1 MILLNDEPL
10 LAPPDTGAPLYERL
24 AEHYRRVIASGTLS
38 PGDRMP
44 SVRALMSQHHVSLS
58 TAIQVFRRLEDGG
71 WLQARPRAGYF
82 VRRAPASKLATVA
95 EPDIPALA
103 EPARYVGLHERISRV
118 IERAQAFPDALN
130 LGGATGDAALYPTE
144 RLQALASRI
153 LRHRPTLLT
162 EVGEDGGA
170 AELRQAVAKRALST
184 GVTASPDDVLVTS
197 GGVEA
202 VNLALRAVA
211 QPGDTIAVESPAFFG
226 LLQILES
233 LGLRALEIPT
243 SPTTG
248 LSLEALDIA
257 LTACPDIKALV
268 VVPNLQNPLGCVMPD
283 ARKAELVQLCARRGI
298 ALIEDEPYRELIEST
313 EPAQP
318 LKAWDRDGGVIYC
331 ASLNKVLAPGMRLGW
346 MSSGRWHA
354 RVRLL
359 KFAQTRNNESLAQF
373 VAAEFI
379 GSGAYDR
386 HLRRLREK
394 LRAQR
399 EASADAIGRYFPAGT
414 RLSLPPGGLLL
425 WVELPDGK
433 SSDALF
439 EAALPHGIRI
449 APGSI
454 FSNSERFRSFI
465 RLSCPRPFD
474 ERMDAALRQL
484 GRLGGEIG

>member
-1 MILLNDEPL
+1 MTAMNPESNEPL
-10 LAPPDTGAPLYERL
+10 YARL
-24 AEHYRRVIASGTLS
+24 AEHYRRVIASGTLA

-44 SVRALMSQHHVSLS
+44 SVRALMSQHRVSLS
-58 TAIQVFRRLEDGG
+58 TAIEVFRSLEDSG
-71 WLQARPRAGYF
+71 WLQARPRSGYF
-82 VRRAPASKLATVA
+82 VRRPPAAKLATVA
-95 EPDIPALA
+95 EPDVPALP

-130 LGGATGDAALYPTE
+130 LGGATADASLYPTQ
-144 RLQALASRI
+144 RLQALASRV
-153 LRHRPTLLT
+153 LRHRPGLLT

-170 AELRQAVAKRALST
+170 LAIRQTVARRALSA
-184 GVTASPDDVLVTS
+184 GVTVAPDDVLITS

-233 LGLRALEIPT
+233 LGLRALEIPA

-257 LTACPDIKALV
+257 LTSSAGIKALV

-283 ARKAELVQLCARRGI
+283 ARKAELVAMCARHGVAI
-298 ALIEDEPYRELIEST
+298 IEDEPYRELIDQKDERGN
-313 EPAQP
+313 AVRP

-331 ASLNKVLAPGMRLGW
+331 VSLNKVLAPGMRLGW

-359 KFAQTRNNESLAQF
+359 KFAQTRANESLTQH

-386 HLRRLREK
+386 HLHRLREK
-394 LRAQR
+394 LRGQR
-399 EASADAIGRYFPAGT
+399 EATMDAIGRYFPAQT
-414 RLSLPPGGLLL
+414 RLNLPPGGLLL
-425 WVELPDGK
+425 WIALPHDV

-454 FSNSERFRSFI
+454 FSNADRFQSFI

-474 ERMDAALRQL
+474 EHLDAALRQL
-484 GRLGGEIG
+484 GHLLSALA

>member
-1 MILLNDEPL
+1 MNTITDEPRE
-10 LAPPDTGAPLYERL
+10 PLYARL
-24 AEHYRRVIASGTLS
+24 AEHYRRVIASGTLA

-44 SVRALMSQHHVSLS
+44 SVRALMSQHRVSLS
-58 TAIQVFRRLEDGG
+58 TAIQVFRSLEDTG
-71 WLQARPRAGYF
+71 WLQARPRSGYF
-82 VRRAPASKLATVA
+82 VRRPPVSKLAGVA
-95 EPDIPALA
+95 EPDIPALP

-130 LGGATGDAALYPTE
+130 LGGATADASLYPTQ

-153 LRHRPTLLT
+153 LRHRPALLT

-170 AELRQAVAKRALST
+170 MELRQAVAKRALSV
-184 GVTASPDDVLVTS
+184 GVTVAPDDVLVTS

-211 QPGDTIAVESPAFFG
+211 QPGDTVAVESPAFFG

-248 LSLEALDIA
+248 MSLEALEIA
-257 LTACPDIKALV
+257 LTSCADIKALV

-283 ARKAELVQLCARRGI
+283 ARKAELVRLCARHRVAI
-298 ALIEDEPYRELIEST
+298 IEDEPYRELIDQREN
-313 EPAQP
+313 PADITRP

-331 ASLNKVLAPGMRLGW
+331 VSLNKVLAPGMRLGW
-346 MSSGRWHA
+346 MSSGRWQA

-359 KFAQTRNNESLAQF
+359 KFAQTRANESLAQH

-386 HLRRLREK
+386 HLHRLREK
-394 LRAQR
+394 LRVQR
-399 EASADAIGRYFPAGT
+399 EATMDAIGRYFPTGT
-414 RLSLPPGGLLL
+414 RLNTPPGGLLL
-425 WVELPDGK
+425 WVALPDGVF
-433 SSDALF
+433 SDALF

-454 FSNSERFRSFI
+454 FSNSDRFRSFI
-465 RLSCPRPFD
+465 RVGCPLPFD
-474 ERMDAALRQL
+474 ERTDAALHQL
-484 GRLGGEIG
+484 GRLTRDLA